1 MPPAGKH
8 MSEEIQRS
16 IPING
21 KNYSIV
27 RMNAFDAIHFKLK
40 VATLL
45 TKHGINTSTSLM
57 GAAGRVFELLNEED
71 HDEILFRL
79 LNASQARCLDNET
92 QLCDWAALN
101 STFTPSTIAD
111 VYKLAFECIKFSI
124 IPVAEGLK
132 KNIGVDLSLNLQ
144 TSMQQLFKGLLTS
157 LTPQYQQNSSSG
169 E

>member
-1 MPPAGKH
+1 MT
-8 MSEEIQRS
+8 EEIQRN

-57 GAAGRVFELLNEED
+57 GAAGKVFELLNEED

-79 LNASQARCLDNET
+79 LKASQARCLDGDVN
-92 QLCDWAALN
+92 LSDWAALN
-101 STFTPSTIAD
+101 IVFTPSTIAD

-144 TSMQQLFKGLLTS
+144 TSIQQLFNGLLTS
-157 LTPQYQQNSSSG
+157 LTQQSQQS
-169 E
+169 